1 VLDVRP
7 FLYIC
12 EKRIMKKKELIAEIE
27 RLKEKISEQKYKEFG
42 SKFDLVRSTLE
53 AIGMVKEEIEVN
65 RQLMT
70 SRTTH
75 TFIVTY

>member
-1 VLDVRP
+1 
-7 FLYIC
+7 
-12 EKRIMKKKELIAEIE
+12 MKKKELIAEIE
-27 RLKEKISEQKYKEFG
+27 RLKEKISEQKYKEFE
-42 SKFDLVRSTLE
+42 SKLDLVRSTLE
-53 AIGMVKEEIEVN
+53 SIGMVKEEIEVN